1 MKSGMESKTSSPEV
15 IGIDIGKDV
24 FHLVGFGTM
33 GRLPSAG
40 GSGDWLSKTPLRSCR
55 RASSAWKPA

>member
-1 MKSGMESKTSSPEV
+1 MKPRIESNMPSPLVSGV
-15 IGIDIGKDV
+15 DIGKDV
-24 FHLVGFGTM
+24 FHLSGLPPM
-33 GRLPSAG
+33 GRWPSAG

>member
-24 FHLVGFGTM
+24 LHPWGLAPT

-40 GSGDWLSKTPLRSCR
+40 GSGDWLSKTLLRSCR
-55 RASSAWKPA
+55 RASSAWKLA